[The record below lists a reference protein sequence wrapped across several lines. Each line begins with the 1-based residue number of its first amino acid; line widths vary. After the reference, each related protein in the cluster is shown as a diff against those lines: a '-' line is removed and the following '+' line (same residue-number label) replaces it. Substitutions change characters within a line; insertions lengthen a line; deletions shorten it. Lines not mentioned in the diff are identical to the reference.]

1 MSLLLGLMD
10 LILGLSL
17 VGLGFAALRTPDLF
31 AACVRLV
38 AFGLVMALIWAR
50 LRAPDIALAEAA
62 IGSGLTGALLLGALR
77 RLGVSA
83 WTGLDEYG
91 KTQERER

>member
-1 MSLLLGLMD
+1 
-10 LILGLSL
+10 
-17 VGLGFAALRTPDLF
+17 
-31 AACVRLV
+31 
-38 AFGLVMALIWAR
+38 MALIWAR
-50 LRAPDIALAEAA
+50 LRAPDIALAEAS

-83 WTGLDEYG
+83 WTGLDEDG